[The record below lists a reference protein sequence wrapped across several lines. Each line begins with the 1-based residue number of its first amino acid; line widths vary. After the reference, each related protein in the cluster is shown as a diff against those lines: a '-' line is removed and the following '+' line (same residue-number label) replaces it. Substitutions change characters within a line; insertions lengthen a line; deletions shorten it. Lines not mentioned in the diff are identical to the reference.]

1 MPGKTTIA
9 SLCGVAVG
17 ITFALSTDAI
27 PTDGSKAVIIQAF
40 TRLAPLLC
48 VTTIVLAAMRR
59 WTTSYDHKSRKLFQE
74 LADERDKFRD
84 ECRLRAAKLDARE
97 QRINRTAE
105 SDGRQLRSSAARL
118 TEALR
123 SLAEEREKND
133 RLKASYDELAAD
145 YNLVVIQAMQDR
157 ANRFRRSVDTLR
169 SAGPV
174 PYSALRVS
182 PDTVVEPK
190 IPLPIRLRRRSAV
203 AAEPSQHDRPVD
215 SLGGPA

>member
-1 MPGKTTIA
+1 M
-9 SLCGVAVG
+9 VG

-27 PTDGSKAVIIQAF
+27 PTDGSRAVILQAS
-40 TRLAPLLC
+40 THLAPLLC
-48 VTTIVLAAMRR
+48 VTIIVLAAMRR

-74 LADERDKFRD
+74 LADERNKFRD
-84 ECRLRAAKLDARE
+84 ECSLRAAKLDARE

-123 SLAEEREKND
+123 SLAEERESYD
-133 RLKASYDELAAD
+133 RLNASFNELAAD

-157 ANRFRRSVDTLR
+157 ADRFRRPSMVDSLR

-182 PDTVVEPK
+182 PDTVEPK

-203 AAEPSQHDRPVD
+203 PAEPSQHDRPVD